1 MAEKNKSK
9 PPGEHDRQ
17 KLMAGLYLVT
27 LTMIS
32 TTLIS
37 LFSSSQSAQS
47 IVILFAMSLTFVLS
61 VVLLVIRQ
69 QPVSSSTNQT
79 SKEIIIAVS
88 VSLVASVFWYLL
100 FYFLSGST
108 PPS

>member
-1 MAEKNKSK
+1 MPEKNKPNPSDNK
-9 PPGEHDRQ
+9 DRQ

-27 LTMIS
+27 LSIIS

-47 IVILFAMSLTFVLS
+47 IVILFAMSLTFALS

-69 QPVSSSTNQT
+69 QPDS
-79 SKEIIIAVS
+79 
-88 VSLVASVFWYLL
+88 Y
-100 FYFLSGST
+100 
-108 PPS
+108 P

>member
-1 MAEKNKSK
+1 MAEKNKPK
-9 PPGEHDRQ
+9 PLNENGRQ
-17 KLMAGLYLVT
+17 KLMAGLYLVP
-27 LTMIS
+27 LIIIS

-69 QPVSSSTNQT
+69 QPVSSSVGQT
-79 SKEIIIAVS
+79 SKEIIVAVS
-88 VSLVASVFWYLL
+88 VSLVANVIWYLL

-108 PPS
+108 APT